1 MMDQTEEDEMATVTL
16 VIVTYNSSGALAGCA
31 ASLAAVE
38 VVGGYELI
46 IVDNASRDDSVAQVR
61 ALFPAA
67 RLLENTQNRGF
78 AAAVNQGVAAG
89 TGRIVATLNPD
100 TEVTAGWLQAL
111 VERLDADAGIGVVG
125 SVIRDADGQVTHTAG
140 TVDAVTYRTGHADG
154 AAGSLDDVAYV
165 TGAGI
170 ALRRADWD
178 ALGGFDEGFFPA
190 YFEDLDLCLRVR
202 ARGQRCVVVAAAQ
215 LVHRESSSTG
225 KYSGA
230 FYYYYH
236 RNRLR
241 MVRKQ
246 LSRAALYGSF
256 VRAEAQALAATDVLD
271 CLTALLPLRTGLPS
285 VAWGLPSA
293 AEQAHVLAYGAALGQ
308 IRPAQRM
315 IPLQWDAAT
324 RQLLGLSDGQ
334 ALAYSVLYGAIDGGH
349 ALPTEPQVAALSEPL
364 YQLMYGTGRRADVRV
379 RVVGT
384 ELIALIEGMLAT
396 RNSDVFWT
404 TAAITQLRDM
414 LRAAADQQPLVLEA
428 TIRLG
433 LLADMQEVRG

>member
-1 MMDQTEEDEMATVTL
+1 MTTVTL
-16 VIVTYNSSGALAGCA
+16 VIVTYNSSGALARCA
-31 ASLAAVE
+31 ASLAAVV

-46 IVDNASRDDSVAQVR
+46 IVDNASHDDSLTQAC
-61 ALFPAA
+61 ALFPTAIVLQNA
-67 RLLENTQNRGF
+67 QNRGF

-89 TGRIVATLNPD
+89 VGRIVATLNPD
-100 TEVTAGWLQAL
+100 TEVAAGWLQAL
-111 VERLDADAGIGVVG
+111 VDRLDADATIGVVG
-125 SVIRDADGQVTHTAG
+125 SVIRDEDGQVTHTAG
-140 TVDAVTYRTGHADG
+140 TVDALTYRTGHHEG
-154 AAGSLDDVAYV
+154 VVGSLDDVAYV

-170 ALRRADWD
+170 ALRRVDWD

-202 ARGQRCVVVAAAQ
+202 ARGQRCVAVAEAQ
-215 LVHRESSSTG
+215 LIHRESSSTG

-246 LSRAALYGSF
+246 LTRAALYGSF
-256 VRAEAQALAATDVLD
+256 VLAEAQALAATNVLD

-293 AEQAHVLAYGAALGQ
+293 TEQAQVLAYGATLSQ
-308 IRPAQRM
+308 IRPEQRM
-315 IPLQWDAAT
+315 VPLQWDAAT

-334 ALAYSVLYGAIDGGH
+334 ALAYSVLYGAIDGQH
-349 ALPTEPQVAALSEPL
+349 ALPIEPQVVALSKPL
-364 YQLMYGTGRRADVRV
+364 YQLMYGTGRLADVRV

-404 TAAITQLRDM
+404 TAAITQLR
-414 LRAAADQQPLVLEA
+414 RAANQQPLVLEA

-433 LLADMQEVRG
+433 LLADMQEVRE